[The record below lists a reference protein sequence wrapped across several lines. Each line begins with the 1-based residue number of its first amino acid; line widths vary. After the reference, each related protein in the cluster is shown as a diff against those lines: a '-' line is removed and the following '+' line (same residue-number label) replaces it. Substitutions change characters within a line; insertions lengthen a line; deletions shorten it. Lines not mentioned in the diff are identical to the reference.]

1 MLGTG
6 SKAVGG
12 VKYSIKRLKK
22 ATAIQI
28 KSLQDKVAR
37 DAAGG
42 GVQSGAVSA
51 VRSSGMGRI
60 FLAVLF
66 GIGGIYLLV
75 KSKRK

>member
-22 ATAIQI
+22 ITAIQI

-42 GVQSGAVSA
+42 SVQSGALSA
-51 VRSSGMGRI
+51 AGSSGMARI
-60 FLAVLF
+60 FLLVLF